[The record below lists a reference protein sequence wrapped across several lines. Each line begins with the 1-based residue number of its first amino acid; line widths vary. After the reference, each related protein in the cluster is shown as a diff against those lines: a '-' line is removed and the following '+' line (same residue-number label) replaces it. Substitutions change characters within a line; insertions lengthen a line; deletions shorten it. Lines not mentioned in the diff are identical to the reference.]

1 MKVFASALLLLV
13 LAGCSNENV
22 SVEPS
27 AVSGLSKKNGTTLPG
42 NPNNPNDYAGVIYSD
57 LLDDYYG
64 LNAGALTLQQVIDHG
79 EALAFL
85 NPGFLGLADIAAYDP
100 VTAAQITPYLTKGQA
115 LESMLSPLFSLAARN
130 MFITLSDQL
139 TQLKLENGTYQEAYN
154 IIFQTEAAIIAEP
167 DISAGERSAIL
178 TTTSILRYALHHDG
192 KRKRRDRDWEWMTT
206 HLAATANAA
215 LESKPQAMMMS
226 FATDVYQY

>member
-1 MKVFASALLLLV
+1 MKVLASTLLLLV
-13 LAGCSNENV
+13 LAGCSSEDT

-27 AVSGLSKKNGTTLPG
+27 AVSGLSKKNGTAFPG
-42 NPNNPNDYAGVIYSD
+42 NANNPNDYAGIIYSD

-64 LNAGALTLQQVIDHG
+64 LDAGTLTLQQVIEHG

-100 VTAAQITPYLTKGQA
+100 VTVAQITPYLDKGQE
-115 LESMLSPLFSLAARN
+115 LESLLSPSFSLAARN
-130 MFITLSDQL
+130 IFTTLGDQL
-139 TQLKLENGTYQEAYN
+139 TQIKLVNGTYQEAYN
-154 IIFQTEAAIIAEP
+154 IIIQTEAEILAEP
-167 DISAGERSAIL
+167 DISIGERSAML

-206 HLAATANAA
+206 HLAATTNAA